1 MALFYAPEIEKTWE
15 LPEEEAAHC
24 LRVLRLG
31 EGDELEVT
39 DGKGKIFRVK
49 IVSTAGKRCK
59 VETTET
65 RSIEKGWKG
74 NLTIAIAPTKNME
87 RMEWLAEK
95 ATEIGWD
102 KVTFLNCRFSE
113 RKVIKTDRIE
123 RIVVSAMK
131 QSLKF
136 HKPVV
141 EEITDFKKFINAEHS
156 GKKFIAHCYDEEKHP
171 LSESLVPG
179 EDATILIGPEG
190 DFSKEEVESA
200 IKAGFIPVTLG
211 NSRLR
216 TETAGLVACHTYIMK
231 NER

>member
-1 MALFYAPEIEKTWE
+1 MAMFFAPDIETTWE

-31 EGDELEVT
+31 VGDELEVT
-39 DGKGKIFRVK
+39 DGKGKIFRVT
-49 IVSTAGKRCK
+49 ITSTAGKRCR
-59 VETTET
+59 VEAVEV
-65 RSIEKGWKG
+65 REVEKGWNG
-74 NLTIAIAPTKNME
+74 NLTIAIAPTKNMD

-102 KVTFLNCRFSE
+102 RVVFLNCRFSE
-113 RKVIKTDRIE
+113 RKVVKTDRIE

-136 HKPVV
+136 HKTTV
-141 EEITDFKKFINAEHS
+141 EEMTDFKAFVKADHK
-156 GKKFIAHCYDEEKHP
+156 GAKFIAHCYEESKE
-171 LSESLVPG
+171 LLADCIVPG
-179 EDATILIGPEG
+179 EDATVLIGPEG
-190 DFSKEEVESA
+190 DFSKEEVETA
-200 IKAGFIPVTLG
+200 IKAGFRPVSLG

-216 TETAGLVACHTYIMK
+216 TETAGLVACHTFIMK